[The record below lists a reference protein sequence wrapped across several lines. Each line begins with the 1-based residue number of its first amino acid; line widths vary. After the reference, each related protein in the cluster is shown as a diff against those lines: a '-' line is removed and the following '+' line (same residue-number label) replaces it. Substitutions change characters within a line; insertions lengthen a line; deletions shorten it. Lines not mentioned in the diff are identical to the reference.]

1 MQFTKAEEYG
11 VLGTLYL
18 AHKQRTTIT
27 PLSEIASATKIP
39 DRFLAKIFQSLA
51 RGGVVNSHRG
61 AHGGFTLAKEPG
73 QISIREVIETIQG
86 PYHLSRSI
94 RQSDDPVQ
102 TSPEFD
108 ALTELLSI
116 AEKQLM
122 AVFEKHTLA
131 DLATWQQEQMVPM
144 Q

>member
-18 AHKQRTTIT
+18 AHKDRTVIT

-39 DRFLAKIFQSLA
+39 DKFLAKIFQSLA

-61 AHGGFTLAKEPG
+61 VHGGFTLANHPSE
-73 QISIREVIETIQG
+73 ISIRKVMESIQG
-86 PYHLSRSI
+86 PYQMSRSI
-94 RQSDDPVQ
+94 KQSEDEMN
-102 TSPEFD
+102 TNPEFN

-116 AEKQLM
+116 AEKQML

-131 DLATWQQEQMVPM
+131 DLVEWQKEQMVSM
-144 Q
+144 D